1 MKLDDNKC
9 SNTQNI
15 QLKDNKRVPQEDFED
30 TKWVNRIRKS
40 KDRQHRGQ
48 KKKDKRTNN
57 DLPNITQKT
66 NDRVTLTSLKL
77 GMNSGAPEELAG
89 PVILYIQLEDKNRLI
104 KHLHITEFQHYN
116 TQTHTHK

>member
-1 MKLDDNKC
+1 M
-9 SNTQNI
+9 
-15 QLKDNKRVPQEDFED
+15 PQEDFED

-40 KDRQHRGQ
+40 KDRQHHGQ

-104 KHLHITEFQHYN
+104 KHLHITEF
-116 TQTHTHK
+116 